1 MDILEIKNIIGET
14 TEYDK
19 KLKLEVKKPKSWCK
33 SISAFANTLGG
44 FLIFGISDDNQI
56 VGLETPDKDA
66 ELISEIIKTR
76 LNPIP
81 EFKISFHTEDGNVLL
96 IVQVSKGEET
106 PYYYSGDGLLEA
118 YVRIGNESVKA
129 SPIELKRL
137 VLRGRNTTFDSQ
149 NSMYKVEDYAFSKL
163 RERYKKWTGNSFDE
177 KDLVSFGLAT
187 EQGYLTNAGA
197 LIADE
202 SPIFYSR
209 VFCTRWNGLN
219 KSGGTFDA
227 LDDAEYEGSV
237 LSLIENGEAF
247 IKRNTKM
254 MWRKTSNSRE
264 EMPEYVERSYHEAL
278 VNAIA
283 HRDYLINGSEVH
295 VDMYDDR
302 LEIYSPGGMPD
313 GSNIQER
320 DPVTVPS
327 TRRNPV
333 LADVFN
339 RLGYMERKG
348 SGFAKILD
356 NYAFQVNYT
365 EEKKPYFKSDR
376 YQFTVIMPNLNYGGT
391 QDDTVNDTVNDIV
404 KNKIM
409 SLMKNNPRI
418 TITDIAKA
426 LNISRPT
433 VTRKIKE
440 LKIDNYI
447 YRIGSD
453 KKGSWIVNER

>member
-1 MDILEIKNIIGET
+1 MEIKNIIGET

-187 EQGYLTNAGA
+187 EDGYLTNAGA

-202 SPIFYSR
+202 SPIRYSR
-209 VFCTRWNGLN
+209 IFCTRWNGLN

-237 LSLIENGEAF
+237 ISLIDNGEAF
-247 IKRNTKM
+247 IKRNAKM
-254 MWRKTSNSRE
+254 MWKKTANSRE

-295 VDMYDDR
+295 IDIYDDR

-365 EEKKPYFKSDR
+365 DEKKPYFRSDR
-376 YQFTVIMPNLNYGGT
+376 YQFTVIMPNLNYRGT
-391 QDDTVNDTVNDIV
+391 QDDTQDGTQDGTQDFDTLIMNMIEEN
-404 KNKIM
+404 NKISAKIM
-409 SLMKNNPRI
+409 AEKLGVSLR
-418 TITDIAKA
+418 
-426 LNISRPT
+426 T
-433 VTRKIKE
+433 VRRLIKENDQIEYVGHGFSGYWKIK
-440 LKIDNYI
+440 
-447 YRIGSD
+447 
-453 KKGSWIVNER
+453 

>member
-1 MDILEIKNIIGET
+1 MEIKNIIGET

-96 IVQVSKGEET
+96 IVQVFKGEET

-118 YVRIGNESVKA
+118 YVRIGNESAKA

-202 SPIFYSR
+202 SPIRYSR
-209 VFCTRWNGLN
+209 IFCTRWNGLN

-237 LSLIENGEAF
+237 ISLIDNGEAF
-247 IKRNTKM
+247 IKRNAKM
-254 MWRKTSNSRE
+254 MWKKTANSRE

-295 VDMYDDR
+295 IDIYDDR

-365 EEKKPYFKSDR
+365 DEKKPYFRSDR

-391 QDDTVNDTVNDIV
+391 QDDTVNDIV
-404 KNKIM
+404 KNEIM

-418 TITDIAKA
+418 TITDIAKS
-426 LNISRPT
+426 LNISRST

>member
-1 MDILEIKNIIGET
+1 MVDILEIKNIIGET

-187 EQGYLTNAGA
+187 EDGYLTNAGA

-202 SPIFYSR
+202 SPIRYSR
-209 VFCTRWNGLN
+209 IFCTRWNGLN

-237 LSLIENGEAF
+237 ISLIDNGEAF
-247 IKRNTKM
+247 IKRNAKM
-254 MWRKTSNSRE
+254 MWKKTANSRE

-295 VDMYDDR
+295 IDIYDDR

-365 EEKKPYFKSDR
+365 DEKKPYFRSDR
-376 YQFTVIMPNLNYGGT
+376 YQFTVIMPNLNYRDTQDGT
-391 QDDTVNDTVNDIV
+391 QDGTQDFDTLIMNMIEEN
-404 KNKIM
+404 NKISAKIM
-409 SLMKNNPRI
+409 AEKLGVSLR
-418 TITDIAKA
+418 
-426 LNISRPT
+426 T
-433 VTRKIKE
+433 VRRLIKENDQIEYVGHGFSGYWKIK
-440 LKIDNYI
+440 
-447 YRIGSD
+447 
-453 KKGSWIVNER
+453 

>member
-81 EFKISFHTEDGNVLL
+81 EFKISFHTEDGNVVL
-96 IVQVSKGEET
+96 IVQVFKGEET

-202 SPIFYSR
+202 SPIRYSR
-209 VFCTRWNGLN
+209 IFCTRWNGLN

-365 EEKKPYFKSDR
+365 DEKKPYFRSDR
-376 YQFTVIMPNLNYGGT
+376 YQFTVIMPNLNYRGTQDGTQDGTQGGT
-391 QDDTVNDTVNDIV
+391 Q
-404 KNKIM
+404 
-409 SLMKNNPRI
+409 
-418 TITDIAKA
+418 
-426 LNISRPT
+426 
-433 VTRKIKE
+433 
-440 LKIDNYI
+440 
-447 YRIGSD
+447 
-453 KKGSWIVNER
+453 

>member
-1 MDILEIKNIIGET
+1 MEIKNIIGET

-96 IVQVSKGEET
+96 IVQVFKGEET

-187 EQGYLTNAGA
+187 EDGYLTNAGA

-202 SPIFYSR
+202 SPIRYSR
-209 VFCTRWNGLN
+209 IFCTRWNGLN

-237 LSLIENGEAF
+237 ISLIDNGEAF
-247 IKRNTKM
+247 IKRNAKM
-254 MWRKTSNSRE
+254 MWKKTANSRE

-295 VDMYDDR
+295 IDIYDDR
-302 LEIYSPGGMPD
+302 LEIYSPGGMLD

-365 EEKKPYFKSDR
+365 DEKKPYFRSDR
-376 YQFTVIMPNLNYGGT
+376 YQFTVIMPNLNYRGTQDGTQGGT
-391 QDDTVNDTVNDIV
+391 QDGTQDFDTLIMNMIEEN
-404 KNKIM
+404 NKISAKIM
-409 SLMKNNPRI
+409 AEKLGVSLR
-418 TITDIAKA
+418 
-426 LNISRPT
+426 T
-433 VTRKIKE
+433 VRRLIKENDQIEYVGHGFSGYWKIK
-440 LKIDNYI
+440 
-447 YRIGSD
+447 
-453 KKGSWIVNER
+453 

>member
-1 MDILEIKNIIGET
+1 MEIKNIIGET

-96 IVQVSKGEET
+96 IVQVFKGEET

-202 SPIFYSR
+202 SPIRYSR
-209 VFCTRWNGLN
+209 IFCTRWNGLN

-237 LSLIENGEAF
+237 ISLIDNGEAF
-247 IKRNTKM
+247 IKRNAKM
-254 MWRKTSNSRE
+254 MWKKTANSRE

-365 EEKKPYFKSDR
+365 DEKKPYFRSDR
-376 YQFTVIMPNLNYGGT
+376 YQFTVIMPNLNYRGT
-391 QDDTVNDTVNDIV
+391 QDGTQYGTQDGTQDFDTLIMNMIEEN
-404 KNKIM
+404 NKISAKIM
-409 SLMKNNPRI
+409 AEKLGVSLR
-418 TITDIAKA
+418 
-426 LNISRPT
+426 T
-433 VTRKIKE
+433 VRRLIKENDQIEYVGHGFSGYWKIK
-440 LKIDNYI
+440 
-447 YRIGSD
+447 
-453 KKGSWIVNER
+453 